1 MMCHTVATPPLQTLL
16 LDGSANRSEGA
27 HCDPLW
33 IMFFSGIAVHGAEI
47 YRKLK
52 YSYERLSSY
61 KSVDRRLHDKWCLHD
76 TTCHVN
82 VYVEKK
88 CV

>member
-61 KSVDRRLHDKWCLHD
+61 KSKID
-76 TTCHVN
+76 
-82 VYVEKK
+82 VYMTSGVYMTPL
-88 CV
+88 VM